1 MYRLFHLKTHM
12 FGLLLENVEKIL
24 KTDYVTVFYGKKFI
38 EMLLNFDELKDNA
51 DNVVFFENWRSY
63 KNFVY
68 AILNFMKKKHTF
80 AKSSTYEHLGYIL
93 KYHHFN
99 LWTQIPY

>member
-1 MYRLFHLKTHM
+1 M

-51 DNVVFFENWRSY
+51 DNVVFFEN
-63 KNFVY
+63 
-68 AILNFMKKKHTF
+68 
-80 AKSSTYEHLGYIL
+80 
-93 KYHHFN
+93 
-99 LWTQIPY
+99 